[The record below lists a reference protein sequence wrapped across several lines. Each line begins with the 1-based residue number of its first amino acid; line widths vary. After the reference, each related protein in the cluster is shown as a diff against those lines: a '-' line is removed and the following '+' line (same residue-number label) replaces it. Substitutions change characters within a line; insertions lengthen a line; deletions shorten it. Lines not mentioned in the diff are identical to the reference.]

1 MLDVGGA
8 GVGVGMVG
16 ARMVGARMD
25 VSSQE
30 KSGETRFGA
39 VHGYR
44 PLRDIPTPDNKNGEQ

>member
-1 MLDVGGA
+1 MDVGGA
-8 GVGVGMVG
+8 GVGVG
-16 ARMVGARMD
+16 MVGARMD